1 MLMLHRQSYE
11 HPQKDQE
18 ILISS
23 KDIHR
28 FEYVFQGIQHKKK
41 QLEIYFSNILNNS
54 NLFYYSEDD
63 EMFVQQ

>member
-1 MLMLHRQSYE
+1 
-11 HPQKDQE
+11 
-18 ILISS
+18 LISS